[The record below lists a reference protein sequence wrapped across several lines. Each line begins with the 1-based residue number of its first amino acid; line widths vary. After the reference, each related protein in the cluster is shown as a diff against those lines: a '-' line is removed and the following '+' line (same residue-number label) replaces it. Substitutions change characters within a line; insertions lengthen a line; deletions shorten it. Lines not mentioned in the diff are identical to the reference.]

1 VHFWKKERQTFKA
14 NKAKKYFLYFYGQ
27 SKTHSVMPLKKYF
40 LFFFTCFYFWFSDLI
55 AQENR
60 EVDSLLRQLEERNMP
75 DSTRMELLSNLTY
88 VHQTIS
94 PEKSF
99 RYIEEGLALA
109 QAKNDKKYTA
119 EFLAHLGNTNWYI
132 GDYPNALYNI
142 LQALKINESL
152 NNKKGIA
159 KNLNSLGLIY
169 DNQGDLK
176 KALSYYEQ
184 AIELDKERNDSTKLS
199 VMLNNIGVIYQK
211 QRQLKKALVTF
222 FEALATADRQDN
234 KYLIGVS
241 LNNIGDTYYEFQEYS
256 ASISWQKKALVIEQ
270 KIQDN
275 EGIAYSYNAIGK
287 VYSALN
293 KLDSA
298 EYYALTALAIATKY
312 QFKPQIKEILL
323 NLKGISFAKG
333 NFKKAIIYAD
343 SAMAMTEN
351 LFGED
356 KNKAINQL
364 QQRYELGKKETEIES
379 LQKDNRIKE
388 IQIENQHLWRNIWII
403 NLGVA
408 VAFILG
414 LVFLYSQR
422 VKTNKRLNKIN
433 QELNGKNQELHKL
446 NATKDKLFSII
457 SHDLRS
463 PFGTLKSTLELMKEN
478 AFSPLEIEKVSS
490 LLHQNVEN
498 ISYTLDNLLQ
508 WSVSQMAGGEVRIEH
523 IKLEDI
529 MIETVNFYSEVA
541 RQKGIDL
548 IILPTSPTI
557 AVKADRNQLR
567 LIMRNLLNNAIKF
580 TFPKGKVTISAQI
593 KEQEAEISVVDT
605 GVGMSEERLNS
616 LFFPASR
623 STNGTSGEKGTGL
636 GLLLVKD
643 FVENN
648 QGKIT
653 VHSTQ
658 YHGTSFTF
666 TLKIA

>member
-1 VHFWKKERQTFKA
+1 M
-14 NKAKKYFLYFYGQ
+14 L
-27 SKTHSVMPLKKYF
+27 LKKYF
-40 LFFFTCFYFWFSDLI
+40 LFFFTCFYFLFSDLL

-60 EVDSLLRQLEERNMP
+60 EVDRLLQQVESKNMP
-75 DSTRMELLSNLTY
+75 DSTRMELLSNLAY
-88 VHQTIS
+88 SFQTIS

-99 RYIEEGLALA
+99 KYIEEGLALA

-132 GDYPNALYNI
+132 GDYPNALYNV

-169 DNQGDLK
+169 DNQGELE

-184 AIELDKERNDSTKLS
+184 ATQLDKERNDSTQLS
-199 VMLNNIGVIYQK
+199 SMLNNIGVIYQK
-211 QRQLKKALVTF
+211 QGQLKKALATF
-222 FEALATADRQDN
+222 FQALAVADRQAN
-234 KYLIGVS
+234 QYSTGVS
-241 LNNIGDTYYEFQEYS
+241 LNNIGDTYYEFREYP
-256 ASISWQKKALVIEQ
+256 ASISWQRKALVIEQ

-287 VYSALN
+287 AYGALN

-298 EYYALTALAIATKY
+298 EYYALSSLAMATKY
-312 QFKPQIKEILL
+312 QFKPQIKDILL
-323 NLKGISFAKG
+323 NLKAISFAKG
-333 NFKKAIIYAD
+333 NYKKAMIYAD
-343 SAMAMTEN
+343 SAIAMTEN

-356 KNKAINQL
+356 KDKDINQL
-364 QQRYELGKKETEIES
+364 QQRYELGKKETEIEL
-379 LQKDNRIKE
+379 LQKDNHIKE
-388 IQIENQHLWRNIWII
+388 IQIENQHLWRNIWLI

-433 QELNGKNQELHKL
+433 QELNGKNHELHKL

-463 PFGTLKSTLELMKEN
+463 PFNTLKSTLELMKEN
-478 AFSPLEIEKVSS
+478 AFSPSEIEKVSS
-490 LLHQNVEN
+490 QLHQNVEN

-508 WSVSQMAGGEVRIEH
+508 WSISQMAGGEVHIES
-523 IKLEDI
+523 IRLEDI
-529 MIETVNFYSEVA
+529 LTETINFYAEVA
-541 RQKGIDL
+541 RLKEINL
-548 IILPTSPTI
+548 VVASVSPTI
-557 AVKADRNQLR
+557 YVKADRNQLR

-580 TFPKGKVTISAQI
+580 TFPKGKVTISTQI
-593 KEQEAEISVVDT
+593 KEQEVEVLVADT
-605 GVGMSEERLNS
+605 GVGMSEERLNT

-648 QGKIT
+648 QGKII
-653 VHSTQ
+653 VQSKQ
-658 YHGTSFTF
+658 YHGTSFIF

>member
-1 VHFWKKERQTFKA
+1 M
-14 NKAKKYFLYFYGQ
+14 YFYGQ
-27 SKTHSVMPLKKYF
+27 SKTYLVMLLKKCF
-40 LFFFTCFYFWFSDLI
+40 LFFFTCFCFLFFDLI

-60 EVDSLLRQLEERNMP
+60 EVDSLLRQMERKNMP
-75 DSTRMELLSNLTY
+75 DSTRMELLSNLARAF
-88 VHQTIS
+88 QTIS

-99 RYIEEGLALA
+99 EYIEEGLDLA
-109 QAKNDKKYTA
+109 QTKNNKKYTA

-132 GDYPNALYNI
+132 GDYPNALYHI

-152 NNKKGIA
+152 NYKNGISN
-159 KNLNSLGLIY
+159 NLVSLGLIY
-169 DNQGDLK
+169 DNKGESD

-184 AIELDKERNDSTKLS
+184 AIELDRGRSDSSKLS
-199 VMLNNIGVIYQK
+199 ATLNNIGVIYQRK
-211 QRQLKKALVTF
+211 GQLKKALDIF
-222 FEALATADRQDN
+222 LQALIVADRQN
-234 KYLIGVS
+234 NERSIGVS
-241 LNNIGDTYYEFQEYS
+241 LNNIGDTYYEFHEYS
-256 ASISWQKKALVIEQ
+256 ASISWQRKALAIEQ

-287 VYSALN
+287 AYSALN

-298 EYYALTALAIATKY
+298 EHYAQNALVISNRY
-312 QFKPQIKEILL
+312 QFKPQIKEVLL
-323 NLKGISFAKG
+323 NLKSIFFAKG
-333 NFKKAIIYAD
+333 DYKKAMVYAD
-343 SAMAMTEN
+343 SIVAMTEN

-364 QQRYELGKKETEIES
+364 QQRYELDKKETEIES

-388 IQIENQHLWRNIWII
+388 IEIENQQLWRNIWVIT
-403 NLGVA
+403 LGVA

-414 LVFLYSQR
+414 LVFLYAQR

-463 PFGTLKSTLELMKEN
+463 PFNTLKSTLELMKEN
-478 AFSPLEIEKVSS
+478 AFSPTEIEKVSS

-508 WSVSQMAGGEVRIEH
+508 WSISQMAGGEVHIER

-529 MIETVNFYSEVA
+529 ITETINFYAEVA
-541 RQKGIDL
+541 RQKEIDL
-548 IILPTSPTI
+548 VVLTLISPTI
-557 AVKADRNQLR
+557 YVKADRNQLL
-567 LIMRNLLNNAIKF
+567 LIMRNLVNNAIKF

-593 KEQEAEISVVDT
+593 KDQEVEISVVDT

-648 QGKIT
+648 QGKII
-653 VHSTQ
+653 VQSKQ
-658 YHGTSFTF
+658 YHGTSFIF
-666 TLKIA
+666 TLKMA

>member
-1 VHFWKKERQTFKA
+1 MRKSV
-14 NKAKKYFLYFYGQ
+14 FLFFI
-27 SKTHSVMPLKKYF
+27 SCFYF
-40 LFFFTCFYFWFSDLI
+40 LFSDLL

-60 EVDSLLRQLEERNMP
+60 EVDSLLQQLERENIP
-75 DSTRMELLSNLTY
+75 DSIRMELLSNLAYTY
-88 VHQTIS
+88 QTIS

-99 RYIEEGLALA
+99 KYIEEGLGLA
-109 QAKNDKKYTA
+109 QTKNNKKYTA

-132 GDYPNALYNI
+132 GDYPNALYHI

-169 DNQGDLK
+169 DNQGELE

-184 AIELDKERNDSTKLS
+184 SIELDKERNDSTMLPT
-199 VMLNNIGVIYQK
+199 MLNNVGVIYQK
-211 QRQLKKALVTF
+211 QGQLKKALAILF
-222 FEALATADRQDN
+222 QALAAADRQAN
-234 KYLIGVS
+234 QYSKGLA
-241 LNNIGDTYYEFQEYS
+241 LNNIGDTYYEFHEYPT
-256 ASISWQKKALVIEQ
+256 SISWQRRALAIEQ

-287 VYSALN
+287 AYSALN

-298 EYYALTALAIATKY
+298 EYYALNALAIATKY

-323 NLKGISFAKG
+323 NLKDISFVGG
-333 NFKKAIIYAD
+333 NYKKAMIYAD
-343 SAMAMTEN
+343 SAIVMTEN

-364 QQRYELGKKETEIES
+364 QQRYELDKKETEIEF

-388 IQIENQHLWRNIWII
+388 IEIENQHLWRNIWVIT
-403 NLGVA
+403 LGVA

-414 LVFLYSQR
+414 LVLLYAQR
-422 VKTNKRLNKIN
+422 VKTNKRLNEIN
-433 QELNGKNQELHKL
+433 QELSGKNHELHKL

-463 PFGTLKSTLELMKEN
+463 PFNTLKSTLELMKEN
-478 AFSPLEIEKVSS
+478 AFSPTEIEKVSS

-508 WSVSQMAGGEVRIEH
+508 WSISQMAGGEVHIES

-529 MIETVNFYSEVA
+529 VTETINFYSEVA
-541 RQKGIDL
+541 RLKEIDL
-548 IILPTSPTI
+548 VTASISSATY
-557 AVKADRNQLR
+557 VKADINQLR
-567 LIMRNLLNNAIKF
+567 LIMRNLVNNAIKF
-580 TFPKGKVTISAQI
+580 TFPKGKVTISSQI
-593 KEQEAEISVVDT
+593 KAQEVEISIVDT
-605 GVGMSEERLNS
+605 GVGMSEDRLNS

-648 QGKIT
+648 QGKII
-653 VHSTQ
+653 VQSKQ
-658 YHGTSFTF
+658 YHGTSFIF